1 MIECHSNPKVVLVS
15 WAPSL
20 ALHHLEVKLGVGSVL
35 RQMCEQA
42 VGRQDQMGSQH
53 PNVSSLNALMD
64 GERSQNE
71 LDMAEWWVGKESVT
85 VQALTLERLK
95 HYPSSSWDALL
106 LHGYTATLFNQIL
119 PFSWVLHLW
128 RVRERTRIFKFKFS
142 WVEFLEIW
150 ARIKIYHPRAT
161 FHLPP
166 FLVMFGNVSSTLLV
180 ELGCSNPRL
189 LAPLLSQQAP
199 GVDAEHM

>member
-1 MIECHSNPKVVLVS
+1 MIECHSNPKVALVS

-20 ALHHLEVKLGVGSVL
+20 ALHHLEVNLGVGSVL

-53 PNVSSLNALMD
+53 PSVSSLNALMD

-71 LDMAEWWVGKESVT
+71 LDMAEWWVGKESVR

-106 LHGYTATLFNQIL
+106 LHGYQQLYLT
-119 PFSWVLHLW
+119 
-128 RVRERTRIFKFKFS
+128 KFS
-142 WVEFLEIW
+142 
-150 ARIKIYHPRAT
+150 
-161 FHLPP
+161 P
-166 FLVMFGNVSSTLLV
+166 FLGCFIFEGWGKEPESLNSNSAEWNFLKS
-180 ELGCSNPRL
+180 ELGSKFTIPEL
-189 LAPLLSQQAP
+189 LFTSLHS
-199 GVDAEHM
+199 